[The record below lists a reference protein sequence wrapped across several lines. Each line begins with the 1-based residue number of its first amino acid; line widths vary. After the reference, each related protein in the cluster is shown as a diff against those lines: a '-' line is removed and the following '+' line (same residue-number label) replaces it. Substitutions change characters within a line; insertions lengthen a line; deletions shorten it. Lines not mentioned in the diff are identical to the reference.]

1 MSARARRSTRA
12 RDERGSSDEGEDD
25 VGCVRGVMDGRR
37 REGRRVDDDGWIG
50 GSGRIRDAKG
60 RDEFGMGSS
69 ARAMNPIGDSS
80 D

>member
-1 MSARARRSTRA
+1 
-12 RDERGSSDEGEDD
+12 
-25 VGCVRGVMDGRR
+25 VRGVMDGRR

>member
-1 MSARARRSTRA
+1 MTVGLAA
-12 RDERGSSDEGEDD
+12 RDAFGTHS
-25 VGCVRGVMDGRR
+25 
-37 REGRRVDDDGWIG
+37 
-50 GSGRIRDAKG
+50 G